1 MPAIHFENEHKSLD
15 VLPGTNL
22 RKAALKSGIHL
33 YKPLFRVFH
42 LNLDLGPV
50 KFPCGSDIV
59 ELVDG
64 KGTSPRSPEEEAIIS
79 GRWILKRKVTPN
91 LRLACQ
97 VKVNGDVVV
106 RTMPTLELDR
116 EATMQRVGFLA
127 VVGGFFLLM
136 ALVFALIG
144 LDLVKMI

>member
-15 VLPGTNL
+15 VLQGTNL

-33 YKPLFRVFH
+33 YKPLPRVLHF
-42 LNLDLGPV
+42 NLAVGPV
-50 KFPCGSDIV
+50 KFPCGSDVV

-64 KGTSPRSPEEEAIIS
+64 KGVNARTPEEENVIS
-79 GRWILKRKVTPN
+79 GRWIMKRKVPSN

-97 VKVNGDVVV
+97 IQVNGDITV
-106 RTMPTLELDR
+106 RTMPKLQLDK
-116 EATMQRVGFLA
+116 EATKQRIGFLS
-127 VVGGFFLLM
+127 VVGAFFLLM
-136 ALVFALIG
+136 ALVFAIIG